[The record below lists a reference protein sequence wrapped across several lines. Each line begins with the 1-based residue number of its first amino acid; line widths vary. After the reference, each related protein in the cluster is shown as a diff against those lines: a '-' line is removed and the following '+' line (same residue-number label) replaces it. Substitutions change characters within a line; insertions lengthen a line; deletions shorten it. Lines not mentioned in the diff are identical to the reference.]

1 MTFFQKR
8 EIVETSQQDTLDLLT
23 TISNSWELYMCNIS
37 TDEEKYYFTGAD
49 LSDHNLRA
57 LTFNNKVH
65 ILLQIRVGQETICF

>member
-1 MTFFQKR
+1 
-8 EIVETSQQDTLDLLT
+8 
-23 TISNSWELYMCNIS
+23 MCNIS